1 MQKNMEKGFEMMT
14 KTLQQIQGN
23 FDQIDSK
30 FDQIDSRFVKI
41 DSRFDQID
49 SRFDKMDRRFD
60 SLEQNV
66 EDNTTSI
73 QYLIRDGI
81 MRVECE
87 EMIDRKLREQLEPME
102 SRILSAFDNFLG
114 QHTML
119 KEEVIS
125 NRYRLSVIEKTIG
138 LSNAL

>member
-1 MQKNMEKGFEMMT
+1 MRKQAVTLETISNTLVCIQENAVKVQ
-14 KTLQQIQGN
+14 KTLADMQV
-23 FDQIDSK
+23 S
-30 FDQIDSRFVKI
+30 
-41 DSRFDQID
+41 ID

-60 SLEQNV
+60 LLESNV

-102 SRILSAFDNFLG
+102 SRILSAFDHFLG

-125 NRYRLSVIEKTIG
+125 NRYRLGVIEKTMG